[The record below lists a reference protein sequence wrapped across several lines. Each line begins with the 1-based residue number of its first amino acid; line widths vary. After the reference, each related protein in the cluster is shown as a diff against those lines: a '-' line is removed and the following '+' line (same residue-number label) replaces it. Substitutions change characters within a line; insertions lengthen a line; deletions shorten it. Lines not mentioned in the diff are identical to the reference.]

1 MNQLNAWSLANLRDP
16 YLDSLGIDKVDK
28 ITKDGPVLEKAT
40 MQKAVVRMIST
51 GYYFR
56 RYARV
61 NANDMAAATEL
72 LDEAND
78 RFSRSL
84 DRFVN
89 LQKEIA
95 DASKKAS
102 ADIRKATDSL
112 AQGLSRLEK
121 FTNFNQLERNVEL
134 LERAA
139 KAIDMLA
146 TLHMSGK
153 LEKIA
158 EALH

>member
-1 MNQLNAWSLANLRDP
+1 
-16 YLDSLGIDKVDK
+16 
-28 ITKDGPVLEKAT
+28 
-40 MQKAVVRMIST
+40 
-51 GYYFR
+51 
-56 RYARV
+56 
-61 NANDMAAATEL
+61 MAAPANFVMPYYLGRSYFPQPDRFDRRGGLYSRTTIERGIVRAINAGSFFKGKAKVKAEDIDSATSL

-112 AQGLSRLEK
+112 AQGLARLEK
-121 FTNFNQLERNVEL
+121 VINFNQLERNVEL

-146 TLHMSGK
+146 ALHMSGK

-158 EALH
+158 DALH